1 MELQN
6 EQVTPEDKPITKVA
20 EEHTLKKLNR
30 VNSAVELGEIGGAD
44 VNLTVRKSISKISE
58 VFVSPYSEVRKS
70 YRKVQKR

>member
-6 EQVTPEDKPITKVA
+6 EQVTPEEKPITKVA

-44 VNLTVRKSISKISE
+44 VNLTVRKSISKIS
-58 VFVSPYSEVRKS
+58 
-70 YRKVQKR
+70 